1 MNPRIEGPG
10 RYRFGK
16 NLYLLVAASGA
27 GSWIFRYQIDGRR
40 RDMGLGPWPELPVK
54 EAREKSLIY
63 RRMVKIDG
71 LDPLEQAE
79 S

>member
-1 MNPRIEGPG
+1 MNPRIDGPG

-16 NLYLLVAASGA
+16 NLYLLVAASGS
-27 GSWIFRYQIDGRR
+27 GSWIFRYQMDGRR
-40 RDMGLGPWPELPVK
+40 RDMGLGPWPELSVQ
-54 EAREKSLIY
+54 EARDKSMGY

-71 LDPLEQAE
+71 LDPIEQEE